1 MKRFITWFLS
11 AVMSLSPATA
21 ANTNTASAANAADTA
36 IVAEAEAGDT
46 AKDRAEESDDQ
57 ENPDAEAADK
67 KDYDALMDT
76 YASEVQDWTYLADEN
91 VWVIPVN
98 TEAPTDKPDG
108 EAPTD
113 GERPEL
119 PDGEAPTDGGRP
131 ELPDGEAP
139 TDGER
144 PDGAPERPDGE
155 QPADK
160 PDAAPERPDGEN
172 ADNDEAPADL
182 PDDAD
187 EKGAPQEGDALPLM
201 GIPGDLVLGVDTDRD
216 GTVDVTAES
225 YTESV
230 TGVLIWVDGAELTEL
245 IEVESQAE

>member
-1 MKRFITWFLS
+1 MKRLITWFLS

-21 ANTNTASAANAADTA
+21 ANTNAAEAVNAADTA

-46 AKDRAEESDDQ
+46 KDRAEESDDQ
-57 ENPDAEAADK
+57 ENPNAAADEQ
-67 KDYDALMDT
+67 DYDALMDT

-98 TEAPTDKPDG
+98 TEAPADKPDS
-108 EAPTD
+108 EAAEQSDGKATD
-113 GERPEL
+113 GE
-119 PDGEAPTDGGRP
+119 RP

-160 PDAAPERPDGEN
+160 PDGAPERPDGED
-172 ADNDEAPADL
+172 ADHGEAPADL

-187 EKGAPQEGDALPLM
+187 KKGAPQEGDALPLR
-201 GIPGDLVLGVDTDRD
+201 GIPGDLVLGVDTDCD